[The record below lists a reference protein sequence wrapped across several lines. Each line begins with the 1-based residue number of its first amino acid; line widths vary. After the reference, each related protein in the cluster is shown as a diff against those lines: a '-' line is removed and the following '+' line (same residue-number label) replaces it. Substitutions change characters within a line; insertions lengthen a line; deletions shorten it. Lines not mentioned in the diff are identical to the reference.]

1 MSAATT
7 RAPRRRSTTGLVIR
21 SLLAAFW
28 FAFWFFVAIPGLLLW
43 GSGAELW
50 PRRGL
55 PLVLGVAIILLAHVA
70 LIREVAAF
78 VRVGRGTHAPFD
90 PPRAL
95 LRGGPY
101 AWVRNPM
108 YLLYV
113 AVVLG
118 EALVFRSLVL
128 VAWAAALWL
137 LAHVFVVG
145 VEERALRRRFGAAYA
160 DYCAR
165 VNRWL
170 PHPPRYVPPVRG

>member
-7 RAPRRRSTTGLVIR
+7 RAERARSTTGLAIR
-21 SLLAAFW
+21 SLLAALW
-28 FAFWFFVAIPGLLLW
+28 FGFWFFVAIPVLLLW
-43 GSGAELW
+43 GSGAELR
-50 PRRGL
+50 PRPGA
-55 PLVLGVAIILLAHVA
+55 PLVLGIAIIALAHLA

-78 VRVGRGTHAPFD
+78 VRVGRGTHAPFE
-90 PPRAL
+90 PPRSL
-95 LRGGPY
+95 LADGLY

-137 LAHVFVVG
+137 LAHVFVVA
-145 VEERALRRRFGAAYA
+145 VEERALRRRFGSAYA

-170 PHPPRYVPPVRG
+170 PRPPRSESPARG